1 MRGAALAALRDT
13 IALRRAESPG
23 DMTGTGTDVTA
34 GTGEDVRPDVT
45 ASGDVRVSAAHVH
58 QVTPSKRKL
67 RVPAGVPRSLE
78 TAPPPLGPP

>member
-23 DMTGTGTDVTA
+23 DMTGTGEDVTT

-58 QVTPSKRKL
+58 QVILGL
-67 RVPAGVPRSLE
+67 RHGSFGFKVG
-78 TAPPPLGPP
+78 G